1 MNKEFSE
8 KVLQWYQNNGRK
20 NLPWKVRDPYKIWIS
35 EVMLQQTQVSTVI
48 PYYLKFIQ
56 SYPDLT
62 SLSKANLDD
71 LFLLWSGLGY
81 YRRIENIY
89 EASKI
94 ISTKY
99 NNKFPRDFDDILSL
113 PGIGKT
119 TASAI
124 STFSGFSN
132 KAILD
137 GNVKRILRRYF
148 DISKVNNSN
157 IERML
162 WEKSNYVTPMKHT
175 SEFIQGMMDIGSL
188 ICTRHNPNCDTC
200 PLKQLN
206 CLYDGDSKKIVKSKK
221 TIKKINMYLAV
232 IINSKDKI
240 YLEKIR
246 SESLWNNLY
255 SSPLF
260 LSKKEFESWMT
271 DKKLRRFKLKYTSKI
286 NHRVT
291 NKNFEILSNFYF
303 LKNDK
308 NVSLSSKNWYNL
320 SNINVGIPRYLEK
333 ILNRYKADN
342 ENSNV

>member
-81 YRRIENIY
+81 YRRIKNIY

-162 WEKSNYVTPMKHT
+162 W
-175 SEFIQGMMDIGSL
+175 
-188 ICTRHNPNCDTC
+188 
-200 PLKQLN
+200 
-206 CLYDGDSKKIVKSKK
+206 
-221 TIKKINMYLAV
+221 
-232 IINSKDKI
+232 
-240 YLEKIR
+240 
-246 SESLWNNLY
+246 
-255 SSPLF
+255 
-260 LSKKEFESWMT
+260 
-271 DKKLRRFKLKYTSKI
+271 
-286 NHRVT
+286 
-291 NKNFEILSNFYF
+291 KNQIM
-303 LKNDK
+303 
-308 NVSLSSKNWYNL
+308 
-320 SNINVGIPRYLEK
+320 
-333 ILNRYKADN
+333 
-342 ENSNV
+342 

>member
-1 MNKEFSE
+1 MNTEFSE
-8 KVLQWYQNNGRK
+8 RVLQWYQNNGRK

-81 YRRIENIY
+81 YRRIKNIY

-94 ISTKY
+94 ISTKH
-99 NNKFPRDFDDILSL
+99 NNKFPKNFDDILSL

-148 DISKVNNSN
+148 NISKVNNST

-162 WEKSNYVTPMKHT
+162 WEKSNYVTPMNYT

-188 ICTRHNPNCDTC
+188 VCTRHNPNCEIC

-206 CLYDGDSKKIVKSKK
+206 CLYDGDSNKIAKPKR
-221 TIKKINMYLAV
+221 I
-232 IINSKDKI
+232 
-240 YLEKIR
+240 
-246 SESLWNNLY
+246 
-255 SSPLF
+255 
-260 LSKKEFESWMT
+260 
-271 DKKLRRFKLKYTSKI
+271 
-286 NHRVT
+286 
-291 NKNFEILSNFYF
+291 
-303 LKNDK
+303 
-308 NVSLSSKNWYNL
+308 SKNEYVSCCNHKFK
-320 SNINVGIPRYLEK
+320 E
-333 ILNRYKADN
+333 
-342 ENSNV
+342 